1 MSDERHENDAS
12 LAAIADARRAAADR
26 LITPWWY
33 HPTMGVLFAIYTVA
47 VALGDKL
54 VMLAGVLL
62 FFGGLWLLMNAYRR
76 TTGVWMWGYQESAAT
91 PLAYAMG
98 AIAGVGVAGAL
109 ILSSLDVADGWVYA
123 IAVALGVA
131 LVVVGHRYDRVLRAD
146 LRGEL

>member
-1 MSDERHENDAS
+1 MSDETQENDAS
-12 LAAIADARRAAADR
+12 LAAIAEARRAAADR
-26 LITPWWY
+26 LVTPWWY
-33 HPTMGVLFAIYTVA
+33 HPAMGVLFAIYTVA
-47 VALGDKL
+47 VALGETL
-54 VMLAGVLL
+54 VMLGGILI

-123 IAVALGVA
+123 IAVGLGVM
-131 LVVVGHRYDRVLRAD
+131 LVVVGRRYDQVLRAD
-146 LRGEL
+146 LRGER